1 MNRMAS
7 ATPTCATVPRV
18 LRVRM
23 IHLGYGSGRQAAR
36 LRERGDLR
44 SPAAVAD
51 VTVATTVVATDLSLS
66 GLRDTGNECRAGS
79 EWGMGDGKRA
89 MGNLW
94 LAFQP
99 SRSRWVSP
107 CD

>member
-23 IHLGYGSGRQAAR
+23 IHLGCGSGRQAAR

-44 SPAAVAD
+44 WPAAVAD
-51 VTVATTVVATDLSLS
+51 VTVATTVVATDLSQL
-66 GLRDTGNECRAGS
+66 GPVDTGNECRAGS
-79 EWGMGDGKRA
+79 GWERGDGAMSNGPRA
-89 MGNLW
+89 TGEMGTGNLR
-94 LAFQP
+94 
-99 SRSRWVSP
+99 RSIL
-107 CD
+107 